1 LALQLAKIAQ
11 DLDRYVSYW
20 RFYYEEQSALLLVTE
35 SWASLVDKS
44 ALEGLPDRERRRQ
57 EASLHFGST
66 LNGTTV
72 LIRMDDKAIFE
83 LIVTEGAYVRDL
95 QLVVEVREYLHDQF
109 TDDLMHV
116 RDVFWLYHVDIL
128 LEHVETLGA
137 QGDCGYIFKY

>member
-1 LALQLAKIAQ
+1 
-11 DLDRYVSYW
+11 
-20 RFYYEEQSALLLVTE
+20 
-35 SWASLVDKS
+35 
-44 ALEGLPDRERRRQ
+44 
-57 EASLHFGST
+57 
-66 LNGTTV
+66 
-72 LIRMDDKAIFE
+72 MDDKAIFE